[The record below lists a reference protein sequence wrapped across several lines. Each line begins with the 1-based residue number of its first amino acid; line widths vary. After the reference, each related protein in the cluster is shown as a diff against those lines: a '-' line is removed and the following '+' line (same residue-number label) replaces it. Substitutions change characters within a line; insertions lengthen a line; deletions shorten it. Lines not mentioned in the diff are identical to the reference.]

1 MKSEVDVPSSMSEL
15 SMPPS
20 REDNENAF
28 TMEFEEDPFFQEEI
42 ADNLP
47 TRKLHLRED
56 NVCKEMNKS
65 NMDTKINIG
74 NSDITAAIVEYIQEN
89 YTINQVMAESINRV
103 NEGINNV
110 LLSIESGFRIFAEEI
125 KISTDRNVSEVK
137 GYIKEMSEDVRNNI
151 SNIVDRIIENKL

>member
-151 SNIVDRIIENKL
+151 SNIVDRIIENK